1 MNKDIL
7 ELAAEIEIQKQKL
20 RILNKIQAMRKLIFE
35 LVLNNEISIAT
46 ANKIL
51 DKYYE

>member
-1 MNKDIL
+1 MK
-7 ELAAEIEIQKQKL
+7 KY
-20 RILNKIQAMRKLIFE
+20 MRKLIFE
-35 LVLNNEISIAT
+35 LYLNNEISMEV